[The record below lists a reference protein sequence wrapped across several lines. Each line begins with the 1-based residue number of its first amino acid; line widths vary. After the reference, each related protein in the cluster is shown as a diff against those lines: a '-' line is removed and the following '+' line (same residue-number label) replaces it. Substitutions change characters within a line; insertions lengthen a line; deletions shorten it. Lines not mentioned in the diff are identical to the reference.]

1 MSGSDSSE
9 KNHDPTPKKLQDA
22 REKGQVAQ
30 SKELTMLVSL
40 LTLFLVMGFAA
51 KSYLYNINNLMN
63 LVISDINDNN
73 LDYTRNIADLLQMAA
88 IFCKI
93 VLLPVVIASLVSGLA
108 NLVQIKGIVFS
119 KEAFKFDLNRLNP
132 VNNAK
137 NIFSLKNLVKFVRQL
152 IETTALAIAAILII
166 KNNLPAILLLYTLQ
180 LKQILAYLG
189 ILTFKLIATLL
200 IIHFTFTIIDLIME
214 QRNLFKQLKMSR
226 SEIEQEMKNTEGNME
241 LKHERKQRHR
251 ELLNEGVVDA
261 IMNSSFV
268 LANPTHVA
276 VVIMYRPKRNKLP
289 IVVYKAKGELAH
301 EVFRIARKF
310 KIPIFREKWLARKL
324 FEIADPGKFV
334 PSSLLTHVADIIGK
348 NLSLLPDLAKEFR
361 DAVKAPQVNNI

>member
-1 MSGSDSSE
+1 MSGNDSSE

-51 KSYLYNINNLMN
+51 NSYLVKINSLLS
-63 LVISDINDNN
+63 LVIRDISDTN
-73 LDYTRNIADLLQMAA
+73 LDYTRNVADLLQMAA

-93 VLLPVVIASLVSGLA
+93 VLLPVVLAALVSGLA
-108 NLVQIKGIVFS
+108 NIVQIKGIIFS
-119 KEAFKFDLNRLNP
+119 KEAFKFDINRLHP

-137 NIFSLKNLVKFVRQL
+137 NIFSLKNLVKFFRQL
-152 IETTALAIAAILII
+152 IETIILAIAATLIL
-166 KNNLPAILLLYTLQ
+166 KSNLSDILKLHTLP
-180 LKQILAYLG
+180 LKE
-189 ILTFKLIATLL
+189 ILTYLTILSFKLFATLL
-200 IIHFTFTIIDLIME
+200 TIHFGFAILDLILE
-214 QRNLFKQLKMSR
+214 QRNLFKQLRMSR
-226 SEIEQEMKNTEGNME
+226 SEVEQEMKNTEGNME

-251 ELLNEGVVDA
+251 ELLSEGVVDA

-276 VVIMYRPKRNKLP
+276 IVIMYRPKRHKLP
-289 IVVYKAKGELAH
+289 IVVYKAQGELAH

-324 FEIADPGKFV
+324 FEIADVGKFV
-334 PSSLLTHVADIIGK
+334 PSSMLTHVADIIGK
-348 NLSLLPDLAKEFR
+348 NLSLLPELAKEFKEV
-361 DAVKAPQVNNI
+361 AKAPQVSNL

>member
-9 KNHDPTPKKLQDA
+9 KNLDPTPKKLKDA

-40 LTLFLVMGFAA
+40 CTIFLVMGFA
-51 KSYLYNINNLMN
+51 SSGYLVKIESLYKLMEGD
-63 LVISDINDNN
+63 VTSGN
-73 LDYTRNIADLLQMAA
+73 LDYTRLVADLLMMGA
-88 IFCKI
+88 ICCKI
-93 VLLPVVIASLVSGLA
+93 ILLPIVLAALTSGLV
-108 NLVQIKGIVFS
+108 NIVQIKGIVIS
-119 KEAFKFDLNRLNP
+119 KEAFKFDLNRLHP

-137 NIFSLKNLVKFVRQL
+137 NIFSLKNLIKFVRQL
-152 IETTALAIAAILII
+152 IETIILAIAATLII
-166 KNNLPAILLLYTLQ
+166 KNNLSAILLIYTQ
-180 LKQILAYLG
+180 GLKQILLYLA
-189 ILTFKLIATLL
+189 IVAFKLFATLL
-200 IIHFTFTIIDLIME
+200 IIHLVFAIVDLILE

-251 ELLNEGVVDA
+251 ELLNDGVVEA

-276 VVIMYRPKRNKLP
+276 IVIMYRPKRHKLP
-289 IVVYKAKGELAH
+289 IVVYKAEGELAH

-310 KIPIFREKWLARKL
+310 SIPIFREKWLARRL
-324 FEIADPGKFV
+324 FEIAQIGKFV
-334 PSSLLTHVADIIGK
+334 PSSMLAHVADVIGK
-348 NLSLLPDLAKEFR
+348 NLSLLPDLAQEFKET
-361 DAVKAPQVNNI
+361 VKAPQVSNV